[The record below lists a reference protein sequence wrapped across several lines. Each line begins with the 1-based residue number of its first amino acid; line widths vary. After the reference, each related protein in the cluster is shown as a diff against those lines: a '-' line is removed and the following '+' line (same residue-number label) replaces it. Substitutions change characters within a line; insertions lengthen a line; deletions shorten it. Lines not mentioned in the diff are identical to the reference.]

1 LPINTPFMASAWY
14 VEGVVDVKAEGGWRG
29 TAGRA
34 ADARVNLAR
43 AGGRPIAGPAWPGE
57 AADALI

>member
-1 LPINTPFMASAWY
+1 MASAWY